1 VHAYTPR
8 AVKKAIEAGV
18 KCIDHGHL
26 IDDETL
32 ALIGKKGVWLSMQP
46 LDSTTNANANAEMKQ
61 KKYSIATG
69 TERIYSSVKKYGLK
83 LAWGTDLLFNPAAN
97 AKQTATIPMM
107 GKWFTPFEVLKMIT
121 SDNAELLAL
130 SGLRSPYREGKLGVL
145 EEGAYADMILVDSN
159 PLKNLDLMEDYERN
173 FVLIMK
179 DGIVYK
185 NSLK

>member
-1 VHAYTPR
+1 
-8 AVKKAIEAGV
+8 
-18 KCIDHGHL
+18 
-26 IDDETL
+26 
-32 ALIGKKGVWLSMQP
+32 
-46 LDSTTNANANAEMKQ
+46 
-61 KKYSIATG
+61 
-69 TERIYSSVKKYGLK
+69 
-83 LAWGTDLLFNPAAN
+83 
-97 AKQTATIPMM
+97 
-107 GKWFTPFEVLKMIT
+107 MIT

-145 EEGAYADMILVDSN
+145 EEGAYADMILVDGN

>member
-1 VHAYTPR
+1 
-8 AVKKAIEAGV
+8 
-18 KCIDHGHL
+18 
-26 IDDETL
+26 
-32 ALIGKKGVWLSMQP
+32 
-46 LDSTTNANANAEMKQ
+46 
-61 KKYSIATG
+61 
-69 TERIYSSVKKYGLK
+69 
-83 LAWGTDLLFNPAAN
+83 
-97 AKQTATIPMM
+97 
-107 GKWFTPFEVLKMIT
+107 MIT